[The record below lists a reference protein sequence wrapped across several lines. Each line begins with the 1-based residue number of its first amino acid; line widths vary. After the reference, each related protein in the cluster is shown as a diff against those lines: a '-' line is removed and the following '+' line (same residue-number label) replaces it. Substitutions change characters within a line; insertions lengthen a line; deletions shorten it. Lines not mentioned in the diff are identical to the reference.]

1 MEETPNSIQKLSVT
15 FIGLQETK
23 DPERKLALVNEPD
36 GSTVIFNPDRHE
48 ITTYRV
54 RGRRVALKALK
65 QT

>member
-1 MEETPNSIQKLSVT
+1 MKAEETPNPIPKLSVT

-48 ITTYRV
+48 IKRFRI
-54 RGRRVALKALK
+54 RGRKLPLKTL
-65 QT
+65 T